1 MKTTTHSPDR
11 HNRARAPRR
20 SRPILTAAL
29 TLVALVLTVATPA
42 TAAPQDDGPLKVIAT
57 VPTYG
62 RLAETIGG
70 DEVEVVVICR
80 PGQDLH
86 GVTAT
91 PSLVA
96 RVRDADLVL
105 HTGLDAENWLAG
117 LLRSSGNLDLL
128 PGNSGSVSLSDEVSL
143 KEVPTVVDRSQGDV
157 HAFGNT
163 HVWTDPLAVRAMAVQ
178 VRDALISARP
188 GGKAGF
194 ETRHAAFHR
203 ALTEKLVDWLRRAAA
218 FKGSELVTYHRSWI
232 YLLDRFGFVRVG
244 TVEPKPRVA
253 PTASHLEAL
262 VETMEARGTH
272 VIVREPWQHP
282 QATEFLA
289 EATGATVL
297 ELSTHPGFPEG
308 VDGIIEHFEF
318 NLTALEGAFAPPTD
332 G

>member
-1 MKTTTHSPDR
+1 MRLST
-11 HNRARAPRR
+11 
-20 SRPILTAAL
+20 LLLAAL
-29 TLVALVLTVATPA
+29 LTLSVTQAEARVAD
-42 TAAPQDDGPLKVIAT
+42 DDGPLKIIAT

-62 RLAETIGG
+62 LLAETIGG

-86 GVTAT
+86 SVTAT

-105 HTGLDAENWLAG
+105 HTGLDAEAWLPG

-128 PGNSGSVSLSDEVSL
+128 PGNPGSIALSDGVAL
-143 KEVPTVVDRSQGDV
+143 KEAPTVIDRSQGDV

-163 HVWTDPLAVRAMAVQ
+163 HVWTDPLIVRAMAAR
-178 VRDALISARP
+178 VRDGLAAARP
-188 GGKAGF
+188 GSQALF
-194 ETRHAAFHR
+194 ETNHAVFHR
-203 ALTEKLVDWLRRAAA
+203 ALTEKLVDWLRRAAPY
-218 FKGSELVTYHRSWI
+218 KGRELVTYHRSWI
-232 YLLDRFGFVRVG
+232 YLLDRFGFVRIG
-244 TVEPKPRVA
+244 TIEPKPRVA
-253 PTASHLEAL
+253 PTTSHLEKL
-262 VETMEARGTH
+262 VETMQGSGTT

-282 QATEFLA
+282 QATDFVA

-308 VDGIIEHFEF
+308 VDGILEHFDH
-318 NLTALEGAFAPPTD
+318 NLAALEAAFGEETD